1 MSRYALWM
9 SVLAVLVF
17 GPGCKSSC
25 RQLAEK
31 LCACAGNTNEL
42 NSCNQA
48 AANEQGRVGTTSAD
62 EVTCQALLPGCD
74 CHTINTTAGK
84 QACGLARQPPPG
96 GVVGG

>member
-1 MSRYALWM
+1 M

-17 GPGCKSSC
+17 GSACKGQC

-31 LCACAGNTNEL
+31 LCACAGNTAEL
-42 NSCNQA
+42 NACNQA
-48 AANEQGRVGTTSAD
+48 AANEQARVGTTTDD
-62 EVTCQALLPGCD
+62 EAICAALLPNCD

-84 QACGLARQPPPG
+84 QACGLARPPPPG